1 LQIKKEIEMRR
12 VLLLARRNAGKDA
25 GMAGWKPALRG
36 LMLGC
41 LALLLLAPAAMAQ
54 EQKKSDEK
62 SDGALYL
69 YQKPPEPQVQR
80 LFVLKYADPNQMRD
94 LLNFMGTVRTNTELH
109 AVTVSATANS
119 MAAIE
124 DAIKRLD
131 VPTAAPQNI
140 DLTMYLV
147 AGDDGDAASAPLP
160 RDLDSV
166 VAQLGNNFSYK
177 AYRLWDVLTMRTR
190 TGQVVT
196 LDSSGGSGD
205 APPNRIRVATSI
217 TIRST
222 TIAGDGTIRINGLQ
236 ANSKVQGVAETT
248 QVGIRTDVD
257 IKEGQKV
264 VVGKQSTGPNQALF
278 LVIMAKVVQ

>member
-1 LQIKKEIEMRR
+1 LPIEKEMEMRR
-12 VLLLARRNAGKDA
+12 VLLPATKNAGKDA

-36 LMLGC
+36 LMLAC
-41 LALLLLAPAAMAQ
+41 VALLLLPPVAMAQ
-54 EQKKSDEK
+54 EQKKADEG
-62 SDGALYL
+62 SDGAIYL
-69 YQKPPEPQVQR
+69 RQKPPEPQVQR

>member
-1 LQIKKEIEMRR
+1 
-12 VLLLARRNAGKDA
+12 
-25 GMAGWKPALRG
+25 MAGWKPALRG

-248 QVGIRTDVD
+248 QVGISTDVD